1 MMMSLAPVRKGGLA
15 AGAAPDK
22 WSDLMYGLPPERR
35 TRIHAVAEFR
45 ECRLLAQSRSSGVLH
60 SRSGHR
66 RITDVPARM
75 SVHRRIPDAAP
86 SGAEGRSL
94 TQTGSSSL
102 PSRHDLC
109 AEATTHLP
117 LWIIS
122 SYSWRAI
129 VFTQFSRS
137 LSWPNTVLP
146 SIPMV

>member
-1 MMMSLAPVRKGGLA
+1 MRAL
-15 AGAAPDK
+15 
-22 WSDLMYGLPPERR
+22 WSIISAISEGDVALRVER
-35 TRIHAVAEFR
+35 
-45 ECRLLAQSRSSGVLH
+45 RLLAH
-60 SRSGHR
+60 SRPSPSCTRTSVYQHIPDTR
-66 RITDVPARM
+66 RRM
-75 SVHRRIPDAAP
+75 SVYRRIPDAAQR
-86 SGAEGRSL
+86 GAEGRSL